1 MNTVITVLMYH
12 ALAAEDGSCAGAD
25 AHYAIPAGRF
35 RRQVESLRDEGLL
48 PGNVLSLRRA
58 GPSAL
63 GCPAFT
69 FDDGHASNALAA
81 EILAECGGSA
91 DFFVNPSTVGRAH
104 NLSWDALRQMAA
116 AGMSIQSHG
125 QTHRYLDDLPPD
137 EVRAELRDSKR
148 EIEDRLGR
156 SVDVFAP
163 PGGRMGPGF
172 AAVAREAGYSTVCS
186 SRVGLW
192 SVEKSSVE
200 VPRLAVLHS
209 TSDAQWQRWVT
220 QDKREMARC
229 VLRHQ
234 VLTTGKRL
242 LGNRRYDKL
251 RQGLLG
257 SNA

>member
-1 MNTVITVLMYH
+1 MSTAVTVLMYH
-12 ALAAEDGSCAGAD
+12 ALAAEDGSCADAD
-25 AHYAIPAGRF
+25 AHYAIPASRF

-58 GPSAL
+58 GPSAR

-69 FDDGHASNALAA
+69 FDDGHRSNALAA

-104 NLSWDALRQMAA
+104 NLSWEALRQMAA

-125 QTHRYLDDLPPD
+125 QTHRYLDDLAPD
-137 EVRAELRDSKR
+137 DVRAELHDSKR
-148 EIEDRLGR
+148 EIEDRLGHA
-156 SVDVFAP
+156 VDVFAP

-172 AAVAREAGYSTVCS
+172 AAIARAAGYAIVCS

-192 SVEKSSVE
+192 SLETSELE

-209 TSDAQWQRWVT
+209 TSDAQWQRWVL

-234 VLTTGKRL
+234 VLATGKRL